1 MAPPGT
7 LPAAAGRG
15 GAGCGGP
22 AGFGVGH
29 VLELEVV
36 GQVAQR
42 PDPRHIRLIGVVG
55 DHVPVFVGFDPGRSD
70 VEPVAVGD
78 PADCHQQRLAL
89 GRLGT

>member
-1 MAPPGT
+1 
-7 LPAAAGRG
+7 
-15 GAGCGGP
+15 
-22 AGFGVGH
+22 

-55 DHVPVFVGFDPGRSD
+55 DHVPVFVGLDPGRPD
-70 VEPVAVGD
+70 AEPVAVGD
-78 PADCHQQRLAL
+78 PPDCHQQHLAL